1 MKIRRFNIGDEAAL
15 FKVFLSAVH
24 EVASA
29 DYTAEQIQAWAPEDI
44 SPTLWADHIRTLRP
58 FVAEI
63 DGDIAGYADVQPN
76 GYIDHFFVS
85 GSHAR
90 QGVGTRLMMC
100 LHEEARLLGI
110 GELTA
115 DVSKT
120 AEPFFALH
128 GFHVEERRYPVRR
141 SVVIPNALMRKKL

>member
-1 MKIRRFNIGDEAAL
+1 MNIRRFNIGDEAAL

-29 DYTAEQIQAWAPEDI
+29 EYTAEQIQAWAPEDI
-44 SPTLWADHIRTLRP
+44 SQTLWADHIRTLRP
-58 FVAEI
+58 FVADI

-76 GYIDHFFVS
+76 GYIDHFFVA

-90 QGVGTRLMMC
+90 QGVGTRLMMR

-110 GELTA
+110 DELTA
-115 DVSKT
+115 DVSKS

-141 SVVIPNALMRKKL
+141 GVMIPNALMRKVL